1 MARNPVL
8 FPDTFGSGIS
18 RLPIGKF
25 GDEGA
30 TTFWVKQMIV
40 EMFYGRGV
48 PLFSFDEGTVS
59 WGDGMSYFDGVT
71 HTIQQGS
78 YLFESIDGGW
88 YYVYAHQQDGQTSQV
103 VVSGSPP
110 TLAAQ
115 QLWWNLRVEGGVIEE
130 VIPAKAGFGV

>member
-8 FPDTFGSGIS
+8 FPDTFSSDIS
-18 RLPIGKF
+18 RLPIGRF

-30 TTFWVKQMIV
+30 TTAWVKQMIV

-59 WGDGMSYFDGVT
+59 WGDGMSYFDGIA
-71 HTIQQGS
+71 HPIQQGS
-78 YLFESIDGGW
+78 YSFESLDLGW
-88 YYVYAHQQDGQTSQV
+88 YYVYAQKDEDSAAI

-110 TLAAQ
+110 TLASQ
-115 QLWWNLRVEGGVIEE
+115 QLWWNVRVEGGLTVD
-130 VIPAKAGFGV
+130 VIPAKIGFGI